1 MTSIIS
7 KHLLTPFY
15 NQMEEALNACTQ
27 PVFTAGV
34 MNRSWIIQA
43 VTESGKFTTF
53 YSHFSLLWIYF
64 SLHHAPRL
72 QVCLIIYLPSRL
84 LRVLPCIQVS
94 GTGSR
99 WTSKIT
105 FENHFDGI
113 WDKVMI
119 LSFPQKLSVGKI
131 KSVNKT
137 LSFQRRGKLYRKCKA
152 SK

>member
-1 MTSIIS
+1 MTSIIA

-27 PVFTAGV
+27 SVFTAGV

-72 QVCLIIYLPSRL
+72 QVCLIIYLPCRL
-84 LRVLPCIQVS
+84 LRILPYIQFS
-94 GTGSR
+94 GIQQQVNSIT
-99 WTSKIT
+99 T

-119 LSFPQKLSVGKI
+119 LSFPQKLSVMKI

-137 LSFQRRGKLYRKCKA
+137 LLFQRRGKLYCIVL
-152 SK
+152 